1 MWDGADDVPNGGI
14 TAPLLRPLQGHRV
27 PAHAAGSG
35 VCMHV
40 TVHTCI
46 IHMHSA
52 GTAGLSCPEL
62 HLLPQFPPIE
72 RGFPPHTHHRVLPM
86 PWRGYVC
93 MCVGGNPL
101 LPHPQRCGKEC

>member
-27 PAHAAGSG
+27 PVHTAGSG

-46 IHMHSA
+46 IHMHS
-52 GTAGLSCPEL
+52 
-62 HLLPQFPPIE
+62 
-72 RGFPPHTHHRVLPM
+72 
-86 PWRGYVC
+86 
-93 MCVGGNPL
+93 
-101 LPHPQRCGKEC
+101 

>member
-1 MWDGADDVPNGGI
+1 MSLGVLSPFTPPPPTPLRSAAAMWDGADDVPNGGI

-46 IHMHSA
+46 IHMHS
-52 GTAGLSCPEL
+52 
-62 HLLPQFPPIE
+62 
-72 RGFPPHTHHRVLPM
+72 
-86 PWRGYVC
+86 
-93 MCVGGNPL
+93 
-101 LPHPQRCGKEC
+101 